1 MSEVIVRDNIK
12 DSLFCDIF
20 SDRKNALSL
29 YNAINGTSYTDE
41 KEVEIIT
48 LKDVI
53 YIGYRNDISLF
64 FDARITLWEHQSTV
78 NYNMP
83 LRGLIYYSE
92 CINGY
97 LEKRGLKRK
106 IYRKP
111 LVKIPAPDYYVLY
124 NGTEDMPDRQEMHL
138 SDAFMTPSAGYEW
151 TAKLININSGRN
163 RELME
168 ACASLKGYSA
178 LIQYMRDY
186 IYTGMSEEEA
196 ADKAIERCI
205 SEDYLK
211 EYLLQKRGEAKYML
225 LHFDE
230 NDWEAEKEEAREEGR
245 EEGRGLL
252 AEAIKMLGNG
262 KSSEEILA
270 CGVDENTL
278 KVAVE
283 TRDSILASV

>member
-1 MSEVIVRDNIK
+1 MGENIVRQNVK

-20 SDRKNALSL
+20 SDRENALSL
-29 YNAINGTSYTDE
+29 YNAINGTSYTDVNE
-41 KEVEIIT
+41 IEIIT

-53 YIGYRNDISLF
+53 FIGYRNDVSIF
-64 FDARITLWEHQSTV
+64 FDSKITLWEHQSTI

-124 NGTEDMPDRQEMHL
+124 NGNEEMPDRQEMHL
-138 SDAFMTPSAGYEW
+138 SDAFMTPSTGYEW
-151 TAKLININSGRN
+151 TAKLININADRN
-163 RELME
+163 RDLME
-168 ACASLKGYSA
+168 ACASLRGYSA
-178 LIQYMRDY
+178 LVQYMRDY
-186 IYTGMSEEEA
+186 IDTGLSEDES

-205 SEDYLK
+205 SEGYLR

-230 NDWEAEKEEAREEGR
+230 NDWEEEKKEAREEGR
-245 EEGRGLL
+245 TEG
-252 AEAIKMLGNG
+252 
-262 KSSEEILA
+262 
-270 CGVDENTL
+270 ENTL
-278 KVAVE
+278 ADTIDRLRSGESKRDIISSGVPETTVA
-283 TRDSILASV
+283 LAAKYA